1 MVLLK
6 SCSSVEFKIKKI
18 FLNFVFF
25 EELST
30 LEILCEHGIFGM
42 ILFTFSVI
50 FLQIKILSIKIVF
63 QIYIS
68 CHKMN
73 QLCVPNR
80 LKATKRLV
88 LVS

>member
-1 MVLLK
+1 MVSLK
-6 SCSSVEFKIKKI
+6 SCSSVECKIKKI
-18 FLNFVFF
+18 FFNFVVF
-25 EELST
+25 EELSRI
-30 LEILCEHGIFGM
+30 EVLCEHGIFGM

-50 FLQIKILSIKIVF
+50 FLKIKIFSIKIVL

-73 QLCVPNR
+73 QLRVPNN